1 MEEEQY
7 PPKFR
12 ILASDL
18 SKGEAMYSINEVIYD
33 DFGNLIGFHRRP
45 ITLTDFC
52 EGKILDDLTDAL
64 DAYEHPILS
73 AENFPNKYEDI

>member
-1 MEEEQY
+1 MTEEQV

-12 ILASDL
+12 ILADNL
-18 SKGEAMYSINEVIYD
+18 GNGEIMYSINEVIYD
-33 DFGNLIGFHRRP
+33 DLDNLIGFHRRP

-73 AENFPNKYEDI
+73 AENFPNEYEDI

>member
-1 MEEEQY
+1 MIEEQA

-12 ILASDL
+12 ILADDL
-18 SKGEAMYSINEVIYD
+18 SNGETIYSINEVIYD

-52 EGKILDDLTDAL
+52 EGDILDDITDAL

-73 AENFPNKYEDI
+73 AENFPNIYEDI